1 MLNNIFFC
9 VENYIYTCVALNNY
23 TDIRGYIN
31 ITQYGSCG
39 CVSFFFCVCFFL
51 LLFNIINTVLQINK
65 CFLWVH
71 FFCCLRLC

>member
-39 CVSFFFCVCFFL
+39 CVSFLLCVFL
-51 LLFNIINTVLQINK
+51 PSVI
-65 CFLWVH
+65 
-71 FFCCLRLC
+71 